1 MYAALAR
8 LQRLTK
14 LTLLEF
20 DLTRPKLSVTD
31 KGSQKE
37 LKFTPLPQVTELTIV
52 KTNCRHGLFSTFR
65 YRTDANDRLAPSD
78 AFQVNQFLGVL
89 FERFPN
95 LRSLTIVGKVY
106 RPVAVERALR
116 EATANMPL
124 TLVLWFDD
132 KPTSDERHRE
142 YQYARK
148 CVEFNRKKPHLN
160 KYPIYNLGPN
170 EDPFEVQMEP

>member
-20 DLTRPKLSVTD
+20 DLTRPKKMS
-31 KGSQKE
+31 KNEFKIH
-37 LKFTPLPQVTELTIV
+37 PLPQVTELTIV
-52 KTNCRHGLFSTFR
+52 KTWCEHGLFSTFR
-65 YRTDANDRLAPSD
+65 YRTDANNRRAPSD
-78 AFQVNQFLGVL
+78 GFRVNQFLGVL

-106 RPVAVERALR
+106 RRAAVERALR

-148 CVEFNRKKPHLN
+148 CVEFDQIGRAH
-160 KYPIYNLGPN
+160 
-170 EDPFEVQMEP
+170 V